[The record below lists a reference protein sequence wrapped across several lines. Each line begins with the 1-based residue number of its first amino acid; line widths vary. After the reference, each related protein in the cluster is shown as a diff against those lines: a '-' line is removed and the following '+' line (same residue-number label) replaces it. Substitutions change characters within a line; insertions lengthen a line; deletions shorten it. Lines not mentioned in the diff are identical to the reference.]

1 MDTST
6 RLRIATRIHFALL
19 RHYGAKVEIGALM
32 KAEGD
37 VREAIWVCEAS
48 GDAELATMARQLRL
62 ANDEASAPAAP
73 AVTAPVAATPQE
85 TPWSGNTSGFGVSRP
100 IGLDAA
106 KAESTANW
114 LKPATWV
121 RRGAPARNN

>member
-48 GDAELATMARQLRL
+48 GDTDLAGMARQLRL
-62 ANDEASAPAAP
+62 ANDGEAAP
-73 AVTAPVAATPQE
+73 ARPAAAALAATPQD
-85 TPWSGNTSGFGVSRP
+85 TQWSSNTSGFGISRP
-100 IGLDAA
+100 VGLDES

-121 RRGAPARNN
+121 RRATPSRHN